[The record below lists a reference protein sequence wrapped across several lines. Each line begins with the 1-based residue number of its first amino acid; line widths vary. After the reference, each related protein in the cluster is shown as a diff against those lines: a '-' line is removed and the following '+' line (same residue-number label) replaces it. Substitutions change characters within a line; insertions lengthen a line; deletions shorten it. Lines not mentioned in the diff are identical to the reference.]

1 MTVHPSAEVSEGA
14 KIGLGSSV
22 WQLAHIRE
30 LATIGNECVVGRGV
44 YIGPG
49 VSVGDRCKI
58 QNYALIYEPAKIAD
72 GVFIGP
78 SVVLTNDTYPRAV
91 TPTGEAKSSADWEA
105 SGVTIGEGAS
115 IGAHAT
121 CVAPVTVGAWS
132 VVAAG
137 AVVTTDVPP
146 HALVAGVPAKQIGW
160 VGKAGKRLRTEK
172 NLLRCPVI
180 GETFSLTDGRLTSL
194 EPDG

>member
-1 MTVHPSAEVSEGA
+1 MTVHPSAEVSEEA
-14 KIGLGSSV
+14 KIGHSSSV

-30 LATIGNECVVGRGV
+30 RASIGDECVIGRGV

-58 QNYALIYEPAKIAD
+58 QNYALLYEPAHISN

-78 SVVLTNDTYPRAV
+78 GVVLTNDTYPRSV
-91 TPTGEAKSSADWEA
+91 TPAGELKSSADWEA

-115 IGAHAT
+115 LGAHAT
-121 CVAPVTVGAWS
+121 CVAPVTIGEWS

-137 AVVTTDVPP
+137 AVVTANVAP
-146 HALVAGVPAKQIGW
+146 HALVAGVPARQIGW
-160 VGKAGKRLRTEK
+160 VGKAGKRLESDK
-172 NLLRCPVI
+172 DLLRCPVT
-180 GETFSLTDGRLTSL
+180 GETFRLTDGRLISW
-194 EPDG
+194 EHDG